1 MKIKPNEV
9 NKLDTD
15 SVEVFKIDSFTDAA
29 RVLGVSVEEK
39 AMRNTI
45 ILSIYEPIS
54 NPSRLIV
61 AKWRHNSSR
70 DLVTLD
76 RRYVSIYEFQRT
88 DDYVYESF
96 FDTGRFLSY
105 DQFVFPGMNNALL
118 ARAYYTVGQTFSIT
132 SGATSSD
139 TIQAS
144 AGSHFGVIIPSYPT
158 ECCLSPLED

>member
-1 MKIKPNEV
+1 MEATAGNG
-9 NKLDTD
+9 KLI
-15 SVEVFKIDSFTDAA
+15 FY
-29 RVLGVSVEEK
+29 
-39 AMRNTI
+39 
-45 ILSIYEPIS
+45 LSIYEPQTS
-54 NPSRLIV
+54 PS
-61 AKWRHNSSR
+61 K
-70 DLVTLD
+70 LVVVRIGFYTD
-76 RRYVSIYEFQRT
+76 WTWTKHAPIYEFASST
-88 DDYVYESF
+88 DYVYESF